1 MQRWRK
7 KRQTTSIQEVLI
19 QGRRQMRS
27 SHNKHK
33 DFALKKSLLFFYS
46 LMTIDR
52 FTTALNVDAES
63 ATAKSRQDEGGKKVP
78 QRRHWQSRYWWSTDH
93 RADVTQRI
101 IIKKHGCQ
109 RGWGR
114 IDQFNK
120 GFSEWSLHL
129 LRSSYFIFTLRRHFL
144 TLIFIQVEQQASIST
159 SKKCNFFFP
168 PNFCLEFPWFLCGL
182 WRSLNTSYKTCKS
195 QKWKRGWTVSAL

>member
-1 MQRWRK
+1 
-7 KRQTTSIQEVLI
+7 
-19 QGRRQMRS
+19 MRS

-63 ATAKSRQDEGGKKVP
+63 ATAKSRQDEGGKKSTTEEALTESVLMEE
-78 QRRHWQSRYWWSTDH
+78 TDH

-109 RGWGR
+109 RG
-114 IDQFNK
+114 
-120 GFSEWSLHL
+120 
-129 LRSSYFIFTLRRHFL
+129 
-144 TLIFIQVEQQASIST
+144 
-159 SKKCNFFFP
+159 
-168 PNFCLEFPWFLCGL
+168 
-182 WRSLNTSYKTCKS
+182 
-195 QKWKRGWTVSAL
+195 